1 MSEVRKTYKMFVGN
15 SFVRSESGRTYSL
28 EQKNEVIELPQASKK
43 DVRDAVS
50 SAKKGYSSWSSLTP
64 YNRAQILYR
73 LSEMVEG
80 RKASYVQILKES
92 GISTSTAKKD
102 IDKAIEVLIWYSGIT
117 DKWEQLSGNLN
128 PVAGSYF
135 NISHQ
140 EPLGVSFIFPRDDLS
155 LNSLLLSILPPLSVG
170 CSVISLSREAGVLA
184 IMLAE
189 DVHNSDMPSGA
200 LNILT
205 GDYEVIVGDVSK
217 HVEIKGIGVNPDF
230 NNDDYTKIQSN
241 GSESVK
247 RVFKFNESMNLL
259 SLTPYLET
267 KTVWHPKGK

>member
-15 SFVRSESGRTYSL
+15 SFVRSESGRTYSIN
-28 EQKNEVIELPQASKK
+28 QKNEVIELPQASKK

-50 SAKKGYSSWSSLTP
+50 AAKKGYASWSTLTP

-80 RKASYVQILKES
+80 RKPTYVDILKKS
-92 GISTSTAKKD
+92 GLSNSEAKKD
-102 IDKAIEVLIWYSGIT
+102 VDQAIEVLIWYSGIA

-128 PVAGSYF
+128 PVAGPYF

-140 EPLGVSFIFPRDDLS
+140 EPLGVSFIFPREKVS
-155 LNSLLLSILPPLSVG
+155 LKSLLLGILPPLAVG
-170 CSVISLSREAGVLA
+170 CSVISLTKEAGVLA
-184 IMLAE
+184 IMFAE
-189 DVHNSDMPSGA
+189 DLHNSDMPSGV

-205 GDYEVIVGDVSK
+205 GDYGGIVEDISK
-217 HVEIKGIGVNPDF
+217 HVEIKGIGVSIDF
-230 NNDDYTKIQSN
+230 DNTDYTKIQSN

-247 RVFKFNESMNLL
+247 RTFKFNESKNLL
-259 SLTPYLET
+259 SLNPYLET